1 MGLPTASRDV
11 LSWESSCFKCLNVT
25 VSAIFNDNK
34 CIKTVSPASNY
45 GKNRALRVKRP
56 QRYSFFLIQPIILR
70 FDMFLGCREYAVMS
84 IVPYFLWTLFAVRYQ
99 VRCCYCPNRSLPCFE
114 SDDIM
119 ASKGVEVSYMSV
131 NRSDGLFVGSLLC
144 FGSSKLLPGWRATLR
159 RKTVPSL
166 PVPLSCSSP

>member
-1 MGLPTASRDV
+1 MGFPTASRDV

-70 FDMFLGCREYAVMS
+70 FDMFLSCREYAVMS
-84 IVPYFLWTLFAVRYQ
+84 IVPYFFVDAIRGQASSPVLLLSEPKFAV
-99 VRCCYCPNRSLPCFE
+99 F
-114 SDDIM
+114 
-119 ASKGVEVSYMSV
+119 
-131 NRSDGLFVGSLLC
+131 
-144 FGSSKLLPGWRATLR
+144 
-159 RKTVPSL
+159 
-166 PVPLSCSSP
+166 